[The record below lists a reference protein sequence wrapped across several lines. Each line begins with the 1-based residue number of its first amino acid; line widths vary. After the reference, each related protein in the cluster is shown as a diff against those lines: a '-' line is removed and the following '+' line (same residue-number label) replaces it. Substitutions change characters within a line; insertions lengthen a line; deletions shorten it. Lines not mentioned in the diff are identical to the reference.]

1 MYISAFTLTAI
12 AGDRFMVIIYPFKP
26 RVSISV
32 CLIAIAV
39 IWIEALVLT
48 IPFGW
53 FMEETYEI
61 NNGITYCD
69 EVWPSEQ
76 FRKSFV
82 VSTSILQFIIPFALI
97 AYCYIKICYK
107 LRQRTRSKPGIK
119 SARKEEIERERTKRT
134 NRMLISMVLIF
145 GASWLPLNLYNLV
158 QDFYQPASG
167 WLYARAF
174 FLLAHAT
181 AMSSTCYNPFLYA
194 WLNETFRKEFKKVL
208 PCFNN
213 EGYCI
218 GTTGHGNGCG
228 DLTGKRKS
236 QNIHSEAGEGGSRR
250 HHHRSGGG
258 NKDDH
263 NFDDTIDYTEPCNGA
278 HETIQ
283 LQEQFHDDFDI
294 EGNASV
300 IVNTKTVD
308 IDEDDDVDGEINDGQ
323 IVVNANSV
331 PDATSNS
338 NSASNSTAADG
349 SNNPHVVHGNSH
361 SCAF

>member
-1 MYISAFTLTAI
+1 
-12 AGDRFMVIIYPFKP
+12 MVIIYPFKP

-32 CLIAIAV
+32 CLITIAV

-53 FMEETYEI
+53 FMQETYEHD
-61 NNGITYCD
+61 NGITYCD

-82 VSTSILQFIIPFALI
+82 VSTSILQFVIPFALI

-107 LRQRTRSKPGIK
+107 LRQRTRTKPGLK

-134 NRMLISMVLIF
+134 NRMLICMVLIF

-167 WLYARAF
+167 WPYAHAF
-174 FLLAHAT
+174 FLLAHAI

-208 PCFNN
+208 PCFDSL
-213 EGYCI
+213 GHCI
-218 GTTGHGNGCG
+218 GSAADDGENCG
-228 DLTGKRKS
+228 P
-236 QNIHSEAGEGGSRR
+236 EEGGSTKRRSRNLNSELNEMSRR
-250 HHHRSGGG
+250 HHSTCLQGGHEEE
-258 NKDDH
+258 DTLDFSDH
-263 NFDDTIDYTEPCNGA
+263 CPGG

-283 LQEQFHDDFDI
+283 LEEKAFRGHMQGDACI
-294 EGNASV
+294 
-300 IVNTKTVD
+300 IVNTKTQEA
-308 IDEDDDVDGEINDGQ
+308 DEEDKATCNIASSEHNEDGARVLTN
-323 IVVNANSV
+323 VNSQKSEEG
-331 PDATSNS
+331 PSSTSNS
-338 NSASNSTAADG
+338 PSANGDTTKKLPHGISN
-349 SNNPHVVHGNSH
+349 
-361 SCAF
+361 SCAFWSH

>member
-1 MYISAFTLTAI
+1 
-12 AGDRFMVIIYPFKP
+12 MVIIYPFKP

-53 FMEETYEI
+53 FMEETYES

-218 GTTGHGNGCG
+218 GTTGHGDG
-228 DLTGKRKS
+228 DVMGKRRS
-236 QNIHSEAGEGGSRR
+236 QNIISEAGEGGSRR
-250 HHHRSGGG
+250 RGHKNDR
-258 NKDDH
+258 
-263 NFDDTIDYTEPCNGA
+263 FDDTLDYTEPCDDA

-283 LQEQFHDDFDI
+283 LQEQYHDDFDI

-300 IVNTKTVD
+300 IANTKTVD
-308 IDEDDDVDGEINDGQ
+308 IDEDEEVDDGQ
-323 IVVNANSV
+323 VINANSL

-338 NSASNSTAADG
+338 NTVSTDG
-349 SNNPHVVHGNSH
+349 KNVVHGISH

>member
-53 FMEETYEI
+53 FMEETYE
-61 NNGITYCD
+61 NNSRITYCD

-158 QDFYQPASG
+158 QDFYAPASG
-167 WLYARAF
+167 WMYARAF

-194 WLNETFRKEFKKVL
+194 WLNETFRKEFKRVL
-208 PCFNN
+208 PCFNS
-213 EGYCI
+213 EGYYIYCI
-218 GTTGHGNGCG
+218 RTAANGQG
-228 DLTGKRKS
+228 DGERGAKRRS
-236 QNIHSEAGEGGSRR
+236 LNVISEVGEGGSRR
-250 HHHRSGGG
+250 RGHK
-258 NKDDH
+258 NDH
-263 NFDDTIDYTEPCNGA
+263 FDDTIDYTEPCDDA

-283 LQEQFHDDFDI
+283 LQEQYHDDFDI

-308 IDEDDDVDGEINDGQ
+308 IDEDDDDQEGDDGQ
-323 IVVNANSV
+323 AVNNATTNSV

-338 NSASNSTAADG
+338 NTASTAVTDG
-349 SNNPHVVHGNSH
+349 QSVVHGISH

>member
-1 MYISAFTLTAI
+1 M
-12 AGDRFMVIIYPFKP
+12 
-26 RVSISV
+26 
-32 CLIAIAV
+32 
-39 IWIEALVLT
+39 LT

-53 FMEETYEI
+53 FMEETYEN

-82 VSTSILQFIIPFALI
+82 VSTSILQFVIPFALI

-107 LRQRTRSKPGIK
+107 LRQRTRTKPGLK

-174 FLLAHAT
+174 FLLAHAI

-208 PCFNN
+208 PCFNSS
-213 EGYCI
+213 GYCI
-218 GTTGHGNGCG
+218 GSPPVDDDHCEPG
-228 DLTGKRKS
+228 DGASKRRS
-236 QNIHSEAGEGGSRR
+236 RHFSDGVAGESTRR
-250 HHHRSGGG
+250 HRSALRGDHDEDTLDFSDACPGG
-258 NKDDH
+258 
-263 NFDDTIDYTEPCNGA
+263 

-283 LQEQFHDDFDI
+283 LQDTQFHGNQFDVH
-294 EGNASV
+294 GDASV
-300 IVNTKTVD
+300 IANTKT
-308 IDEDDDVDGEINDGQ
+308 IEIEDDDDDPGKRATNEHNEDGARVLTNVSSQLPDAATAATSSTCNSPSVGTADGEAKVIHG
-323 IVVNANSV
+323 I
-331 PDATSNS
+331 SN
-338 NSASNSTAADG
+338 
-349 SNNPHVVHGNSH
+349 